1 MAGSALAGAACW
13 VNCMVP
19 LTVQLI
25 IRRYALYRRRWSAR
39 TGASK
44 ARDRR
49 REHDCGAFGT
59 VRLFTPPIAS
69 TETKINGSLAGALHQ
84 QRALY
89 AGLVCALSFPLNCI
103 SSSHHPG
110 RLVFSPPASLS
121 ILISISPLQKPGNAF
136 RNNQSVNLGVT
147 LTTWVSLADRW
158 MSINSPRGLND
169 LMNSGD
175 TLPI

>member
-1 MAGSALAGAACW
+1 
-13 VNCMVP
+13 MVP
-19 LTVQLI
+19 LTVGLTCWAI
-25 IRRYALYRRRWSAR
+25 
-39 TGASK
+39 
-44 ARDRR
+44 
-49 REHDCGAFGT
+49 GT
-59 VRLFTPPIAS
+59 VSTTLVRSNRHGEGQSQETGTRLRRVWNGETFYSPNSVDGKRRS
-69 TETKINGSLAGALHQ
+69 TGRSPDALHL
-84 QRALY
+84 AKGAY

-103 SSSHHPG
+103 CSSHHPG

-121 ILISISPLQKPGNAF
+121 FLISISPLQKPGNAF

-147 LTTWVSLADRW
+147 LPTWVSLADRW